1 MRTLDGKNSDPQDD
15 SAFDQFQTLIK
26 RPLTTALE
34 ETGMSFRVRRSP
46 QAVIIIDAL
55 DECRSVND
63 ESWKSFLKSLVGW
76 AALPSL
82 LKLIVTSRVHFDLRE
97 ALGKVSHS
105 IDISTGNYNS
115 ASDIRTFLSKKFAEI
130 RREFGLSPDWPSEA
144 AIQEMTDYAAGLF
157 IWADMVVNMLDK

>member
-1 MRTLDGKNSDPQDD
+1 M
-15 SAFDQFQTLIK
+15 A
-26 RPLTTALE
+26 
-34 ETGMSFRVRRSP
+34 
-46 QAVIIIDAL
+46 
-55 DECRSVND
+55 
-63 ESWKSFLKSLVGW
+63 GW

-130 RREFGLSPDWPSEA
+130 RKEFGLSSDWPSEA

-157 IWADMVVNMLDK
+157 IWADMVVKYVGQVTGGGIPNERLKRVLADIQAHPGNQRGGNKCT